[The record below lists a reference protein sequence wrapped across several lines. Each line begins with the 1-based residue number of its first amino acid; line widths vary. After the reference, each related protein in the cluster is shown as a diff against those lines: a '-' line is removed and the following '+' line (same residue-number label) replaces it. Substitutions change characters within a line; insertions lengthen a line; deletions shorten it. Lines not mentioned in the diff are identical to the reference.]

1 MYRSY
6 PQLNWIGNLDFDYN
20 CLPGGVSRIYN
31 SDPDNTVI
39 YGDLNISSAP
49 LFASTSPSYLHL
61 SAGSPCIDSGTL
73 DASELEILPYDL
85 AGNWRIANGRID
97 MGCYEYG
104 SVPWVANDD
113 PVLPVPEQLTLYQNY
128 PNPFNP
134 STTISFHLPKATA
147 CKVEIFNIRGQ
158 KVKTLLSGTMPSGK
172 HSLIWDGEDE
182 SGRAVSS
189 GVYCY
194 RLITPESTKLGKMLM
209 VK

>member
-1 MYRSY
+1 MS
-6 PQLNWIGNLDFDYN
+6 L
-20 CLPGGVSRIYN
+20 
-31 SDPDNTVI
+31 
-39 YGDLNISSAP
+39 
-49 LFASTSPSYLHL
+49 
-61 SAGSPCIDSGTL
+61 
-73 DASELEILPYDL
+73 LPYDL
-85 AGNWRIANGRID
+85 AGNMRIWNNVID

-104 SVPWVANDD
+104 SAPWVDVDD
-113 PVLPVPEQLTLYQNY
+113 PVVPVPEQLTLYQNY

-134 STTISFHLPKATA
+134 TTTISFYLPKAMP

-172 HSLIWDGEDE
+172 HSLIWNGEDE